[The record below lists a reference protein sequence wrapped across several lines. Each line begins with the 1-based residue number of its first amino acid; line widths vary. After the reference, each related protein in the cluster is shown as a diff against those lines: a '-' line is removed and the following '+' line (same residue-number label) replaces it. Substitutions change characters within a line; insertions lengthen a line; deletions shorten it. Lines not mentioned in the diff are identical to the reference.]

1 MSALRATAT
10 AVGVAGVPSGGVR
23 TGRRATSRFG
33 AGLARGERAAVAPRR
48 AASTRAA
55 CDDAT
60 ARWRVSRRADAPL
73 AGAAGRRVGAS
84 AVRSRAIVDRS
95 SAAED
100 APAAEA
106 AAEAAAAAINLDDVA
121 VAGAAMVSVTGT
133 TAPRARGCH
142 PRVRH
147 RGRGGTRRRLVVG
160 GGGELPAPPRDR
172 PASLCSESRS
182 PSVFWAAIETFAPP
196 RCLACSAWTRTPSTP
211 CSSTRRR

>member
-60 ARWRVSRRADAPL
+60 ARWRVSRRADAPSPAPPGEGSARRPSL
-73 AGAAGRRVGAS
+73 ARHRRS
-84 AVRSRAIVDRS
+84 LLRS
-95 SAAED
+95 ED
-100 APAAEA
+100 APPRGCRQ
-106 AAEAAAAAINLDDVA
+106 AAAAAINLDDVA

-133 TAPRARGCH
+133 TAPAREVVTPVSVIAAEAGLD
-142 PRVRH
+142 V
-147 RGRGGTRRRLVVG
+147 GLSSAAAENSRRRG
-160 GGGELPAPPRDR
+160 PPRK
-172 PASLCSESRS
+172 SRQKAE
-182 PSVFWAAIETFAPP
+182 VH
-196 RCLACSAWTRTPSTP
+196 R
-211 CSSTRRR
+211 SSGQR

>member
-133 TAPRARGCH
+133 TAPARE
-142 PRVRH
+142 
-147 RGRGGTRRRLVVG
+147 VVT
-160 GGGELPAPPRDR
+160 PV
-172 PASLCSESRS
+172 
-182 PSVFWAAIETFAPP
+182 SVIAAEAG
-196 RCLACSAWTRTPSTP
+196 LDVGLSSAMTLSAQL
-211 CSSTRRR
+211 